1 MVDAGTGSI
10 TAVALSPLPN
20 LLKKMRAGA
29 ELVHHVK
36 MTSLGAELV
45 SSEASI
51 RLSADRTQ
59 LSVTLSS
66 AGDSPG
72 DLQLVR
78 VAARQLSSG
87 ELLALVVIRRGG
99 GDAERGNFTR
109 HFDAADRYRPMG
121 ADAFGEVLLEAL
133 GESNLIDGITL
144 HPAQKPGIVPVIEEH
159 LSHSLPG
166 PRPGRRACRRS
177 VDRYRSHGVSDE
189 ADYLRKRMLTEI
201 TAALHSQRPSV
212 AGVHISLANL
222 YAVRI
227 GMGASLLED
236 QAS

>member
-1 MVDAGTGSI
+1 MVDPGTERI

-20 LLKKMRAGA
+20 LLSKIGAGA

-36 MTSLGAELV
+36 MTRLGAELV

-66 AGDSPG
+66 AGDPPG

-78 VAARQLSSG
+78 VAAEQLSSG
-87 ELLALVVIRRGG
+87 ELLALVVIRGG
-99 GDAERGNFTR
+99 GGEAECGSFTR
-109 HFDAADRYRPMG
+109 HFDAADHYSPVSG
-121 ADAFGEVLLEAL
+121 DAFGEGLLKAL

-144 HPAQKPGIVPVIEEH
+144 HPAQKPGTAQAIGEQLLH
-159 LSHSLPG
+159 SSSGRLS
-166 PRPGRRACRRS
+166 RRGTCQGSADRRRS
-177 VDRYRSHGVSDE
+177 HVIPVE

-212 AGVHISLANL
+212 ASVHISLANL

-227 GMGASLLED
+227 GSGASLLED